1 MKPSKDIHDAA
12 EKAGSD
18 TYPMRIPP
26 EYYESS
32 RSRGY
37 AEMRLTVFKEGFIA
51 GATHPCSNPDLQEKY
66 RQVVE
71 ERDRLKAEAEK
82 MTELIALLITLSPNK
97 DKYVE
102 ALAGN
107 SKQQP

>member
-1 MKPSKDIHDAA
+1 MTPSKDIQDAA
-12 EKAGSD
+12 EYGTVKEYKGSLEQFARD
-18 TYPMRIPP
+18 N
-26 EYYESS
+26 
-32 RSRGY
+32 
-37 AEMRLTVFKEGFIA
+37 FIA
-51 GATHPCSNPDLQEKY
+51 GATHPTSNPELQEKY

-102 ALAGN
+102 ALASN